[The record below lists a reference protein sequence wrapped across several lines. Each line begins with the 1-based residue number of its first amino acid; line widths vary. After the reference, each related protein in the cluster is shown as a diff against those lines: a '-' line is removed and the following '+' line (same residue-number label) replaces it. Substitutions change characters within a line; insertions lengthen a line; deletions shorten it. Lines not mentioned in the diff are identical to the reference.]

1 MNRRILA
8 NIVGRGWS
16 TFAYLLTVPF
26 YIHYLGIEAFAAM
39 SLYVTLVSLSNV
51 LDLGLSSTVSR
62 ELARLGAGGPPSAG
76 TPASLMGTL
85 ESVYAAAGLLIGLGG
100 FVVAFAVSSS
110 WHTSGSP
117 LHGHLL
123 MTCILIA
130 LCVVGQWPVSFY
142 SGALSGQ
149 GRQVELNVT
158 LVVASTAQALAGILA
173 LALTSSRL
181 ELFFASQVVLA
192 FGRALALRA
201 LVWRRLPGRWSFD
214 WRATRPIFGFAGQM
228 GAVGILGIVLTQA
241 DKLIVGAQV
250 GALNFAYYG
259 LAATVASGLSYLSL
273 PVYDVA
279 VPVLTAE
286 SASTER
292 LERTYWATCRNLAY
306 SVLPIGATL
315 VLLSKPALFA
325 WTGRPTG
332 HDDATLLSL
341 LAAGAILNALF
352 CGLALQVASGRA
364 RPIVVINVVA
374 TLVYIPLLLVM
385 VRLFG
390 TVGAASTWLALNA
403 SYVVICG
410 PALLAQTMVGSSGRW
425 LLRFVVVPGLA
436 AAAAATA
443 VRLLLPGAPTRAF
456 GAVGLVGAAT
466 LAALATVYAMPGLKD
481 PEGGRMRTAVLA
493 GSGTSVP
500 NLVKLHYV
508 ALT

>member
-16 TFAYLLTVPF
+16 AFAYLLTVPF

-62 ELARLGAGGPPSAG
+62 ELARLAAGGPPSAG
-76 TPASLMGTL
+76 TATSLVSTL
-85 ESVYAAAGLLIGLGG
+85 ESVYGLAGLLIGLGG

-110 WHTSGSP
+110 WHTLGSP

-149 GRQVELNVT
+149 GRQLELNVT
-158 LVVASTAQALAGILA
+158 LVLASTAQALAGILA
-173 LALTSSRL
+173 LALTSSKL
-181 ELFFASQVVLA
+181 ELFFATQVALG

-214 WRATRPIFGFAGQM
+214 WRATRPIFAFAGQM
-228 GAVGILGIVLTQA
+228 GAVGVLGIVLTQA

-352 CGLALQVASGRA
+352 CGPYALQVASGRA

-385 VRLFG
+385 VHLFG

-436 AAAAATA
+436 AAAAATG
-443 VRLLLPGAPTRAF
+443 VRLLLPAAPTRAF
-456 GAVGLVGAAT
+456 SAVALVGAAT
-466 LAALATVYAMPGLKD
+466 VAALATMYAIPGAKKI
-481 PEGGRMRTAVLA
+481 RKA
-493 GSGTSVP
+493 SG
-500 NLVKLHYV
+500 
-508 ALT
+508 